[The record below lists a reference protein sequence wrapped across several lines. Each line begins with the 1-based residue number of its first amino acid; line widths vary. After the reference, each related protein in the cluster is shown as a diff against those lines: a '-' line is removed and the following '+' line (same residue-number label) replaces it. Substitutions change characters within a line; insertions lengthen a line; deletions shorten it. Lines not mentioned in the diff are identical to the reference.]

1 MRTIKPG
8 ANLVVATGGGFLN
21 TPSHHAG
28 VTFLVT
34 DVDIS
39 WLHDFGSH
47 FGFELGVKLGL
58 AGSVVGNLGR
68 YPRGVMFGRDLYPI
82 LALYSGFRF

>member
-1 MRTIKPG
+1 M
-8 ANLVVATGGGFLN
+8 
-21 TPSHHAG
+21 
-28 VTFLVT
+28 
-34 DVDIS
+34 DVS
-39 WLHDFGSH
+39 WLHDFSSH

-58 AGSVVGNLGR
+58 AGCVVGNLGR